1 MRGSVTQTLVVVV
14 GLPFEARL
22 AGGISG
28 RVICGGNG
36 RNLAASLTCA
46 IMNECKGLISLG
58 VAGGLLPNLSAGT
71 CVVGSE
77 ILWGT
82 ERLMTDPNWSQRLLR
97 AIPDSIYGKIVGV
110 ATPIVY
116 TEAKHNLY
124 VATRAVAVDMES
136 HIVGSAAAA
145 NGLPFVAI
153 RVIADP
159 AERPL
164 PQVALAAMRP
174 NGTIN
179 LAQLVLSLM
188 KDPRDLW
195 SLVQTAQDAFAARA
209 KLRRVCT
216 DPARIVADVNTI
228 SRPAHRA
235 FPGGNR
241 QKTRNGREQAA

>member
-1 MRGSVTQTLVVVV
+1 MRGSVAQTLVVVV

-28 RVICGGNG
+28 RIICAGNG
-36 RNLAASLTCA
+36 QSLAASLTFA
-46 IMNECKGLISLG
+46 LMNECQGLISLG

-82 ERLMTDPNWSQRLLR
+82 ERLITDPSWSQRLLH

-110 ATPIVY
+110 DAPIVY
-116 TEAKHNLY
+116 AEAKHSLY
-124 VATRAVAVDMES
+124 VTTRAVAVDMES
-136 HIVGSAAAA
+136 HIVASAAAA

-179 LAQLVLSLM
+179 ITQLVRSLM

-195 SLVQTAQDAFAARA
+195 CLVQTAQDAFAARA
-209 KLRRVCT
+209 KLRRVC
-216 DPARIVADVNTI
+216 N
-228 SRPAHRA
+228 A
-235 FPGGNR
+235 FGSCQDGC
-241 QKTRNGREQAA
+241 

>member
-36 RNLAASLTCA
+36 QNLAASLSCA
-46 IMNECKGLISLG
+46 IINECQGLISLG

-77 ILWGT
+77 IVWGA
-82 ERLMTDPNWSQRLLR
+82 ERLMTDPSWSRRLLH
-97 AIPDSIYGKIVGV
+97 AIPNSIYGKIAGV
-110 ATPIVY
+110 TAPIVY
-116 TEAKHNLY
+116 AEAKQSLY

-174 NGTIN
+174 NGTID

-195 SLVQTAQDAFAARA
+195 PLMQTAQDAFAARA
-209 KLRRVCT
+209 KLRHVCT
-216 DPARIVADVNTI
+216 AFASCQDVIETHAMALVEN
-228 SRPAHRA
+228 
-235 FPGGNR
+235 
-241 QKTRNGREQAA
+241 

>member
-28 RVICGGNG
+28 RVICRGNG
-36 RNLAASLTCA
+36 QNLAASLSCA
-46 IMNECKGLISLG
+46 IINECQGLISLG

-77 ILWGT
+77 ILWGA
-82 ERLMTDPNWSQRLLR
+82 ERLMTDPSWSRRLLH
-97 AIPDSIYGKIVGV
+97 AIPNSIYGKIVGV
-110 ATPIVY
+110 AAPIVY
-116 TEAKHNLY
+116 AEAKHSLY

-179 LAQLVLSLM
+179 IAKMVVSLM

-209 KLRRVCT
+209 KLRHVCT
-216 DPARIVADVNTI
+216 SFGSCQD
-228 SRPAHRA
+228 
-235 FPGGNR
+235 GC
-241 QKTRNGREQAA
+241 

>member
-1 MRGSVTQTLVVVV
+1 MRGSVAQTLVVVV

-28 RVICGGNG
+28 RVICSGNG
-36 RNLAASLTCA
+36 ENLAASLTCA
-46 IMNECKGLISLG
+46 IMNECRGLISLG

-82 ERLMTDPNWSQRLLR
+82 EHLMTDPNWSQRLLH

-110 ATPIVY
+110 TAPIVY
-116 TEAKHNLY
+116 AEGKHRLY
-124 VATRAVAVDMES
+124 VTTRAVAVDMES
-136 HIVGSAAAA
+136 HVVASAAAA
-145 NGLPFVAI
+145 NGLPFVAV
-153 RVIADP
+153 RVITDP
-159 AERPL
+159 AEHPL

-179 LAQLVLSLM
+179 FAKLALSLM

-209 KLRRVCT
+209 KLRHVCT
-216 DPARIVADVNTI
+216 
-228 SRPAHRA
+228 A
-235 FPGGNR
+235 FGSCQDR
-241 QKTRNGREQAA
+241 C

>member
-1 MRGSVTQTLVVVV
+1 MRGSVARTLVVVV

-36 RNLAASLTCA
+36 QNLAASLSCA
-46 IMNECKGLISLG
+46 IINECQGLISLG
-58 VAGGLLPNLSAGT
+58 VAGGLLPHLSAGT

-77 ILWGT
+77 IVWGA
-82 ERLMTDPNWSQRLLR
+82 ERLMTDPSWPRRLLQ
-97 AIPDSIYGKIVGV
+97 AIPNSIYGKIAGV
-110 ATPIVY
+110 TAPIVY
-116 TEAKHNLY
+116 AEAKQSLY

-174 NGTIN
+174 NGTID

-195 SLVQTAQDAFAARA
+195 PLMQTAQDAFAERA
-209 KLRRVCT
+209 KLRHVCT
-216 DPARIVADVNTI
+216 AFASCQDVIETHAMALVEN
-228 SRPAHRA
+228 
-235 FPGGNR
+235 
-241 QKTRNGREQAA
+241 

>member
-1 MRGSVTQTLVVVV
+1 MRGSVAQTLVVVV

-36 RNLAASLTCA
+36 QNLAASLSCA
-46 IMNECKGLISLG
+46 IINECQGLISLG

-77 ILWGT
+77 IVWGA
-82 ERLMTDPNWSQRLLR
+82 ERLMTDPSWSRRLLQ
-97 AIPDSIYGKIVGV
+97 AIPNSIYGKIAGV
-110 ATPIVY
+110 TAPIVY
-116 TEAKHNLY
+116 AEAKQSLY

-174 NGTIN
+174 NGTID

-195 SLVQTAQDAFAARA
+195 PLMQTAQDAFAARA
-209 KLRRVCT
+209 KLRHVCT
-216 DPARIVADVNTI
+216 
-228 SRPAHRA
+228 A
-235 FPGGNR
+235 FASCQDLIETHAMALVEN
-241 QKTRNGREQAA
+241 